1 MIPNIKLAPSK
12 MLYTWA
18 RGKLKKNFFPELSEK
33 GAHENL
39 SFSMWLWRGKLIM
52 ATIIMGF
59 PGNSVAK
66 NLSAKVG
73 EEGSI
78 PGLGRSPRERN
89 GNSFQYFFFFFL
101 FLIFYFIFK
110 LYKLY
115 LFCQIS
121 K

>member
-18 RGKLKKNFFPELSEK
+18 RGKLKKIFFPELSEK

-39 SFSMWLWRGKLIM
+39 SFSMRLWRGKLIM

-89 GNSFQYFFFFFL
+89 GNSFQYFFFLSFFNFL
-101 FLIFYFIFK
+101 FYF
-110 LYKLY
+110 
-115 LFCQIS
+115 
-121 K
+121 